1 MALGNPAG
9 KAMQWA
15 KNPEKASH
23 SAVDFSSGSR
33 SRDPGRQQGGMRS
46 ETFPRTERAVPRP
59 GLGMVR
65 HWRRFTGAGGGSG
78 ASDGDRG
85 RGPCQR
91 TERFLTERRPAR
103 APSGPGLGW
112 CSHLRLAREETVTA
126 AQSRAR
132 SLQPVALVFLLRS
145 LALSPCLG

>member
-15 KNPEKASH
+15 ENPEKASH

-33 SRDPGRQQGGMRS
+33 SRAPGWQRGRMRS
-46 ETFPRTERAVPRP
+46 EMFPRTERAVLRP

-91 TERFLTERRPAR
+91 TERFLTEPDLPVRPQGR
-103 APSGPGLGW
+103 AWAGVLTCAWPVRKLSQQLRAEPEA
-112 CSHLRLAREETVTA
+112 CSPWPWLW
-126 AQSRAR
+126 S
-132 SLQPVALVFLLRS
+132 FF
-145 LALSPCLG
+145 